1 MDLWRPG
8 LPRRMATID
17 LAQNDTPV
25 YTLNLNPNT
34 KALFPDGSNA
44 TIDFRNTYN
53 QVVGT
58 WLGWVDG
65 GSVVFDTDLDNTFP
79 RGTTWDLIIEDIN
92 GLPRQLL
99 WGTVTRSEPT
109 YPDGPPASDEFD
121 ASLYRYAFD
130 IPGRVVDPQWLI
142 RNGRPTVWTNSGGL
156 PNSVGAGTG
165 WADVAMLWYAP
176 LKSDSVRLT
185 YNVVKNQFGSAWF
198 VICSNY
204 SMTNWAGVRHVEVS
218 GSGDALQIVT
228 GTGPVNYDI
237 RATISRSTQDLEN
250 FTAEYNPVSNT
261 YSVYAGTDMD
271 PLVSWIDS
279 TSIVDHGE
287 GERYL
292 GMGFKSSGSPGV
304 MASDWQAQG

>member
-25 YTLNLNPNT
+25 YTLNLNANT
-34 KALFPDGSNA
+34 RALFPDGSTA
-44 TIDFRNTYN
+44 TIEFRNTYN

-58 WLGWVDG
+58 WLGWVHE

-79 RGTTWDLIIEDIN
+79 RGTTWDLVIEDIN

-130 IPGRVVDPQWLI
+130 IPGRVYDPQWLI
-142 RNGRPTVWTNSGGL
+142 RNGRPTVWENDSL
-156 PNSVGAGTG
+156 PNSVGAGSG

-185 YNVVKNQFGSAWF
+185 YNVVKKNTGNAWF
-198 VICSNY
+198 VVCSNY
-204 SMTNWAGVRHVEVS
+204 TMTNWAGVRHREVS
-218 GSGDALQIVT
+218 GSGDTLEIIT
-228 GTGPVNYDI
+228 GTGPVNYST
-237 RATISRSTQDLEN
+237 RASITRSTQDLEN

-261 YSVYAGTDMD
+261 YSVYLGTDKD
-271 PLVSWIDS
+271 PLVSWVDS
-279 TSIVDHGE
+279 TNVVSHGE

-292 GMGFKSSGSPGV
+292 GLGFQSFGNPGV
-304 MASDWQAQG
+304 MCADWLATG